1 MNMPNLSC
9 STGVDIIAVDY
20 QNTAQAQDLLGLL
33 NAYAQDPMGGGTAL
47 SDDCQQHLISKLK
60 NLPIAYSW
68 LAYQDGRAVGL
79 LNAFLGFSTF
89 ACQPLL
95 NIHDVFVQPQARGLS
110 ISKQLFLAAEQKAN
124 QLDCCKVT
132 LEVLTGN
139 CHAKAVY
146 RAFGYDNY
154 QLDVHTG
161 TAEFWQKY
169 LI

>member
-1 MNMPNLSC
+1 MPNSLF
-9 STGVDIIAVDY
+9 STGINILAVDY
-20 QNTAQAQDLLGLL
+20 QHAAQAQDLLGLL

-47 SDDCQQHLISKLK
+47 SDYCQQHLIAKLN
-60 NLPIAYSW
+60 NLPTAYSW

-95 NIHDVFVQPQARGLS
+95 NIHDVFVQPQARGLG
-110 ISKQLFLAAEQKAN
+110 ISRQLFLAAEQQAK

-132 LEVLTGN
+132 LEVLAGN
-139 CHAKAVY
+139 RHAKRAY

-154 QLDVHTG
+154 QLDEHTG

-169 LI
+169 LV